1 MIWPS
6 QSLQENTQ
14 YIVAL
19 RDLKNHGGRCV
30 QPADSFIALRFVV
43 TSPTQNLALSS
54 TVIKIAIIIAVNN
67 RHRTIVL
74 SYLRSILSSCKNNLH
89 SLYLQTFHVHN
100 YFIGTD

>member
-19 RDLKNHGGRCV
+19 RDLKNGRGRLV
-30 QPADSFIALRFVV
+30 QSSDAFIALRFVV
-43 TSPTQNLALSS
+43 TSPIQNLALSS
-54 TVIKIAIIIAVNN
+54 TVIKIAIIAVNN

-100 YFIGTD
+100 YFMGTD